1 MKPNFGTTTDIL
13 IRPFQHA
20 DADQFVEAVLESL
33 QTVGV
38 YMPWAIPGYS
48 IDNALTWFDACAN
61 ARDASSAYEFGIFSR
76 SDGQLF
82 GGCGLNQINRHHNF
96 CNLGYWVRESAQRR
110 GVATKA
116 IKLLA
121 DFAFGEIK
129 FTRLEIIIAEANIGS
144 ERAAQKSGAIYECT
158 ARNRIADGSYLLP
171 AKIYS
176 LVPE

>member
-1 MKPNFGTTTDIL
+1 MKTAAAPITDIF

-20 DADQFVEAVLESL
+20 DANQFVEAVLESL

-38 YMPWAIPGYS
+38 YMPWAIPSYS
-48 IDNALTWFDACAN
+48 IDNALTWFDTCAS
-61 ARDASSAYEFGIFSR
+61 ARDASTAYEFGIFSR
-76 SDGQLF
+76 SDGQLL

-110 GVATKA
+110 GIATKA

-129 FTRLEIIIAEANIGS
+129 FTRLEIIIAEANTGS

-158 ARNRIADGSYLLP
+158 SRNRIADGSYLLP
-171 AKIYS
+171 AKVYL